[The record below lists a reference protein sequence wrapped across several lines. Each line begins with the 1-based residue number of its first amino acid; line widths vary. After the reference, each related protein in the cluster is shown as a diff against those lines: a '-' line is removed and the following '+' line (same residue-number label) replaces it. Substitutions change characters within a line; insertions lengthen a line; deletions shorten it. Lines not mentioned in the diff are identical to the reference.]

1 MKIRCDS
8 NCRPCVF
15 EGGPSRD
22 VTDQFQSHYCPTCRK
37 AFFCDVGVVQQFSRT
52 SKVAYSCV
60 DCTTPLLMKSLD
72 EISLLQAKISYK
84 HESPIKKISIK
95 NQLRRRE
102 DPQSLKTLSM
112 LYNTKTISNY
122 HHSLIEELC
131 RISGISP
138 QIISNFAREYGI
150 SDTILNNLSG
160 DNREVLV
167 TLTSLQPNFVE
178 VIHSILIG
186 RDPVI
191 TGGLALRFTV
201 FSGNI
206 GDIVFIQPSGA
217 LIDDGPFDL
226 IAFDHQGMLIW
237 IFCVQGNVDHD
248 DISRIVNPILNQN
261 LEELTGISR
270 IYIVAQGFSW
280 VAKQLLRKYQG
291 IVVREGKK
299 TRTIPFEL
307 WTEEKKTDGYQ
318 IHFKR
323 QTL

>member
-1 MKIRCDS
+1 
-8 NCRPCVF
+8 
-15 EGGPSRD
+15 
-22 VTDQFQSHYCPTCRK
+22 
-37 AFFCDVGVVQQFSRT
+37 
-52 SKVAYSCV
+52 
-60 DCTTPLLMKSLD
+60 MKSLD